1 MIQAEH
7 LQKIFRVRK
16 RNAGFKNAAKAFFSR
31 EYEEIHALNDVSFR
45 IEDGEAVGYIGPNG
59 AGKSSTIKILSGILT
74 PDSGTCVIDG
84 RVPWKDRRAH
94 VSQIGVVFGQRSQL
108 WWDVPVID
116 SFELIRD
123 IYAVTEDVYKRNLRD
138 LTDLL
143 NLSELLKTPARSL
156 SLGQRMR
163 CEIAASLL
171 HDPRILFLD
180 EPTIGLDAVSKI
192 AVREFV
198 LDMNKRRGTT
208 VILTTHDMQDVEA
221 LAQRVLLIG
230 KGRILLDGTLDDIR
244 RGGSGQIDETLA
256 ELFFRGF
263 DMFNRMIGNGEFD
276 RVLVRPRNEIFLV
289 LCSRMDLERFGK
301 GIMAIFLLIWALQN
315 CPIDWC
321 AARVMTLIFMILG
334 GIVLFAG
341 VYLIFAGLCF
351 FTLEGLEFINIL
363 TDGMR
368 EHGRYPLS
376 VYGKG
381 VLTFC
386 TYIVPYALVQYY
398 PLMYLIGR
406 HNDARAMLLPV
417 IACVFIVP
425 CYLFWKFGVRHYRS
439 TGS

>member
-1 MIQAEH
+1 MKLYFEFLSIH
-7 LQKIFRVRK
+7 IK
-16 RNAGFKNAAKAFFSR
+16 KAMQ
-31 EYEEIHALNDVSFR
+31 YKASFL
-45 IEDGEAVGYIGPNG
+45 
-59 AGKSSTIKILSGILT
+59 LS
-74 PDSGTCVIDG
+74 
-84 RVPWKDRRAH
+84 
-94 VSQIGVVFGQRSQL
+94 
-108 WWDVPVID
+108 
-116 SFELIRD
+116 
-123 IYAVTEDVYKRNLRD
+123 
-138 LTDLL
+138 
-143 NLSELLKTPARSL
+143 
-156 SLGQRMR
+156 
-163 CEIAASLL
+163 
-171 HDPRILFLD
+171 
-180 EPTIGLDAVSKI
+180 
-192 AVREFV
+192 
-198 LDMNKRRGTT
+198 
-208 VILTTHDMQDVEA
+208 A
-221 LAQRVLLIG
+221 LAQLFVPLTCFWGVQFMFMQFNQVDGFTYTEVSLCYAIVLL
-230 KGRILLDGTLDDIR
+230 
-244 RGGSGQIDETLA
+244 SFSLA

-263 DMFNRMIGNGEFD
+263 DTFNRMIGNGEFD
-276 RVLVRPRNEIFLV
+276 RVLVRPRNEVFLV
-289 LCSRMDLERFGK
+289 LCSRLDLERFGK

-376 VYGKG
+376 IYGKG

-417 IACVFIVP
+417 IACVFIIP
-425 CYLFWKFGVRHYRS
+425 CYLFWKFGVRRYRS

>member
-1 MIQAEH
+1 MKLYFEFLSIH
-7 LQKIFRVRK
+7 IK
-16 RNAGFKNAAKAFFSR
+16 KAMQ
-31 EYEEIHALNDVSFR
+31 YKASFL
-45 IEDGEAVGYIGPNG
+45 
-59 AGKSSTIKILSGILT
+59 LS
-74 PDSGTCVIDG
+74 
-84 RVPWKDRRAH
+84 
-94 VSQIGVVFGQRSQL
+94 
-108 WWDVPVID
+108 
-116 SFELIRD
+116 
-123 IYAVTEDVYKRNLRD
+123 
-138 LTDLL
+138 
-143 NLSELLKTPARSL
+143 
-156 SLGQRMR
+156 
-163 CEIAASLL
+163 
-171 HDPRILFLD
+171 
-180 EPTIGLDAVSKI
+180 
-192 AVREFV
+192 
-198 LDMNKRRGTT
+198 
-208 VILTTHDMQDVEA
+208 A
-221 LAQRVLLIG
+221 LAQLFIPLTCFWGVQFMFMRFKQVDGFTYTEVSLCYAIVLL
-230 KGRILLDGTLDDIR
+230 
-244 RGGSGQIDETLA
+244 SFSLA

-263 DMFNRMIGNGEFD
+263 DTFNRMIGDGEFD
-276 RVLVRPRNEIFLV
+276 RVLVRPRNEVFLV

-334 GIVLFAG
+334 GVVLFAG

-376 VYGKG
+376 IYGKG

>member
-1 MIQAEH
+1 MFMRFNQ
-7 LQKIFRVRK
+7 VD
-16 RNAGFKNAAKAFFSR
+16 GFTYT
-31 EYEEIHALNDVSFR
+31 EVS
-45 IEDGEAVGYIGPNG
+45 
-59 AGKSSTIKILSGILT
+59 L
-74 PDSGTCVIDG
+74 C
-84 RVPWKDRRAH
+84 
-94 VSQIGVVFGQRSQL
+94 
-108 WWDVPVID
+108 
-116 SFELIRD
+116 
-123 IYAVTEDVYKRNLRD
+123 YA
-138 LTDLL
+138 
-143 NLSELLKTPARSL
+143 
-156 SLGQRMR
+156 
-163 CEIAASLL
+163 I
-171 HDPRILFLD
+171 
-180 EPTIGLDAVSKI
+180 
-192 AVREFV
+192 
-198 LDMNKRRGTT
+198 
-208 VILTTHDMQDVEA
+208 
-221 LAQRVLLIG
+221 VLL
-230 KGRILLDGTLDDIR
+230 
-244 RGGSGQIDETLA
+244 SFSLA

-263 DMFNRMIGNGEFD
+263 DTFNRMIGNGEFD
-276 RVLVRPRNEIFLV
+276 RVLVRPRNEVFLV

-376 VYGKG
+376 IYGKG

-417 IACVFIVP
+417 IACVFIIP
-425 CYLFWKFGVRHYRS
+425 CYLFWKFGVRRYRS